1 VDEQLEAAEHVE
13 EDKKPFDA
21 ATSLLIF
28 HNGQVYVREDR
39 DVVVENGGRALIRD
53 LPSSVHPASLNFRSF
68 TDSDASI
75 VEHTYVFLSSFSSFC
90 STLTHTHT
98 YCRTRITAHAHVQ
111 A

>member
-1 VDEQLEAAEHVE
+1 VTATKGEPDVDEQLEAPEQVE

-39 DVVVENGGRALIRD
+39 DVVVENGGRAVIRD

-75 VEHTYVFLSSFSSFC
+75 VEHTYMSPFLPF
-90 STLTHTHT
+90 
-98 YCRTRITAHAHVQ
+98 
-111 A
+111 